1 MHKIREKNTKF
12 FCFRPQLN
20 MKIKFPVQKVGFKKK
35 SGFCFSDLLYKT
47 LQQVRKYV
55 FANLRYQKK

>member
-1 MHKIREKNTKF
+1 
-12 FCFRPQLN
+12 

-55 FANLRYQKK
+55 FANLRYQKKIIVYDNF